1 MRGRNFP
8 RVPNYEIDAVSSL
21 LWEVYSAGLVTGRV
35 LWGIKA
41 KGQSYRTANPTLGQE
56 NVSRNYSWGS
66 GWRMMK
72 ARKNC
77 VNATIANLTFAERLE
92 KESGLNTT

>member
-1 MRGRNFP
+1 M
-8 RVPNYEIDAVSSL
+8 
-21 LWEVYSAGLVTGRV
+21 VTGRV

-41 KGQSYRTANPTLGQE
+41 KDHSLSTDNPRLGQE
-56 NVSRNYSWGS
+56 NFSRYYSWGS

-72 ARKNC
+72 ARKDC

-92 KESGLNTT
+92 SESGLKTT